1 MLVEPTERL
10 KFLVVF
16 RPGLLSPTL
25 AAQMAATFQ
34 WQPRVHTG
42 RTRGPGEQVRP
53 DRDVPEDLPRDHRLG
68 RRPLRGA
75 REDPRAGAQEDTAR
89 RAPERS
95 AQPLAPVTPEI
106 GNEIQQITDTF
117 TELRLI
123 PAKVDVKRRA
133 DDRYADVL
141 K

>member
-1 MLVEPTERL
+1 
-10 KFLVVF
+10 
-16 RPGLLSPTL
+16 
-25 AAQMAATFQ
+25 
-34 WQPRVHTG
+34 
-42 RTRGPGEQVRP
+42 
-53 DRDVPEDLPRDHRLG
+53 
-68 RRPLRGA
+68 
-75 REDPRAGAQEDTAR
+75 
-89 RAPERS
+89 
-95 AQPLAPVTPEI
+95 VTPEI